1 VVDVTNPGVDAIVL
15 VTIIM
20 FIKEK
25 GGEGRGEGG
34 GGWPRLPNP
43 QPKVES

>member
-15 VTIIM
+15 VTIVM

-25 GGEGRGEGG
+25 GRGGEGG
-34 GGWPRLPNP
+34 GGRG
-43 QPKVES
+43 VA